1 MYEATTDDIKVT
13 VRPMFLEEQSEPDED
28 HYVWAYHVTIENFGR
43 RTVQLLNRYWRI
55 TDANGGVQEVRG
67 PGVVGEQPVLA
78 PGERFEYASGAPLT
92 TPSGMMMGAY
102 EMEGADDGGRFD
114 VAIPAFSL
122 DSPHEAAR
130 MN

>member
-1 MYEATTDDIKVT
+1 MYEATTDSIKVS
-13 VRPMFLEEQSEPDED
+13 VRPMFLEEQSEPADN
-28 HYVWAYHVTIENFGR
+28 HYVWAYHVTIENLGD

-55 TDANGGVQEVRG
+55 TDANGNVQEVRG

-78 PGERFEYASGAPLT
+78 PGEIFQYASGTPLA
-92 TPSGMMMGAY
+92 TPSGMMMGTY
-102 EMEGADDGGRFD
+102 EMECRDGTRFD
-114 VAIPAFSL
+114 IAIPAFSL